1 MLDTDKLRD
10 ISAHDLAMLGADD
23 LAYVRPILL
32 ENETLFAVNSADGRQ
47 IAVADD
53 METALLAAQE
63 YRYHTVSVH

>member
-1 MLDTDKLRD
+1 MVDTDKLRD

-53 METALLAAQE
+53 METALLSAQE